1 MEKMDREIQ
10 QDQEPPMAQSA
21 VPGSDE
27 WWAARLAAVAGG
39 RASSQESDD
48 WLGSYGSGSTST
60 SSTDETDD
68 VCGDLTDD
76 LASSG

>member
-1 MEKMDREIQ
+1 MEKMDSEIQ
-10 QDQEPPMAQSA
+10 QGVQPPPMAQSV

-27 WWAARLAAVAGG
+27 WWAVRLAAVAGG

-48 WLGSYGSGSTST
+48 WLGDFATG
-60 SSTDETDD
+60 STDETDD